1 MQEIVKAFSEYQYE
15 AQEEGLY
22 YLCKGKSRH
31 GGIYERD
38 SPWLESKS
46 GWLHTISE
54 KEEGYIMISE
64 PTSKVRLSGLKD
76 LILGTVKGMGL
87 KGGIQ
92 FFKDMKASGTSLE
105 SKLKEAHQDFVQI
118 EMLVV
123 KRAYQNQGY
132 MRKLVQIAFDRA
144 DALGVPCIV
153 STDGI
158 LKMKKYEHIGF
169 EHVQDR
175 KFKEKV
181 YEHDLIR
188 YPKNKNQ
195 EQQ

>member
-1 MQEIVKAFSEYQYE
+1 MNT
-15 AQEEGLY
+15 L
-22 YLCKGKSRH
+22 
-31 GGIYERD
+31 D
-38 SPWLESKS
+38 SS
-46 GWLHTISE
+46 T
-54 KEEGYIMISE
+54 
-64 PTSKVRLSGLKD
+64 
-76 LILGTVKGMGL
+76 
-87 KGGIQ
+87 
-92 FFKDMKASGTSLE
+92 FK
-105 SKLKEAHQDFVQI
+105 I
-118 EMLVV
+118 ENSMCS
-123 KRAYQNQGY
+123 Y
-132 MRKLVQIAFDRA
+132 F
-144 DALGVPCIV
+144 CIV

>member
-1 MQEIVKAFSEYQYE
+1 
-15 AQEEGLY
+15 
-22 YLCKGKSRH
+22 
-31 GGIYERD
+31 
-38 SPWLESKS
+38 
-46 GWLHTISE
+46 
-54 KEEGYIMISE
+54 
-64 PTSKVRLSGLKD
+64 
-76 LILGTVKGMGL
+76 
-87 KGGIQ
+87 
-92 FFKDMKASGTSLE
+92 MKASGTSLE

-123 KRAYQNQGY
+123 KKAYQNQGY

-195 EQQ
+195 EQQWTYW